1 MPANIAY
8 YIHHH
13 GSGHVMR
20 AIAICQALHGCNI
33 TFLGSKL
40 HDYQELIPAH
50 INCIHL
56 PMDVPASTDAHYNQ
70 GNSVECF
77 HYAPLNIKGQ
87 RDRNKLMTQFFSEV
101 YPLLLVVDVSAE
113 VALLARI
120 CSVPIIVVRQHGN
133 RTDLPHL
140 YAYQSA
146 SALLAP
152 YPQWMHRDRN
162 SSLTSKTIFT
172 GGFSRYEPFNFTVS
186 SEEPFFVVILTG
198 TGGTSINHEFVK
210 HLAILCSL
218 WTFAVIGISNSA
230 VLADVPDNVKFYG
243 HVSNPIELLKKA
255 QIVIG
260 NAGHNT
266 VMEMAS
272 LNKRFIV
279 IPEDRPFDEQREKA
293 CILEEERLAMVVHP
307 DDLFVTKWEEL
318 LQRAINTNPLWKDT
332 INPDAMHHAADSIR
346 HVYEDLYG
354 EGAFTV

>member
-8 YIHHH
+8 YVHHH

-40 HDYQELIPAH
+40 HDYQELIPTH
-50 INCIHL
+50 IKCIHL
-56 PMDVPASTDAHYNQ
+56 PMDVPASTDTHYGQ
-70 GNSVECF
+70 GNSVDCF
-77 HYAPLNIKGQ
+77 HYAPLNIEGQ
-87 RDRNKLMTQFFSEV
+87 RDRNRLMTHFFSKV
-101 YPLLLVVDVSAE
+101 YPLLLIVDVSAE
-113 VALLARI
+113 VALLARL
-120 CSVPIIVVRQHGN
+120 CSVPTIVVRQHGN

-140 YAYQSA
+140 CAYQSA

-152 YPQWMHRDRN
+152 YPQWMHRDRDTN
-162 SSLTSKTIFT
+162 LKSKTIFT
-172 GGFSRYEPFNFTVS
+172 GGFSRYEPFNLTVS
-186 SEEPFFVVILTG
+186 NEQPFLVVILTG

-218 WTFAVIGISNSA
+218 WTFAVIGISDSA
-230 VLADVPDNVKFYG
+230 LTNIPDNVNFYG
-243 HVSNPIELLKKA
+243 RVSNPIEVLEKA

-279 IPEDRPFDEQREKA
+279 IPENRPFDEQLEKA
-293 CILEEERLAMVVHP
+293 CILEEEGLAMVVNP
-307 DDLFVTKWEEL
+307 NDLYNTKWDEL
-318 LQRAINTNPLWKDT
+318 LERAIYTKPLWKDT
-332 INPDAMHHAADSIR
+332 INPDAMQNAANGIR
-346 HVYEDLYG
+346 RAYEYLYG
-354 EGAFTV
+354 EGAFTA